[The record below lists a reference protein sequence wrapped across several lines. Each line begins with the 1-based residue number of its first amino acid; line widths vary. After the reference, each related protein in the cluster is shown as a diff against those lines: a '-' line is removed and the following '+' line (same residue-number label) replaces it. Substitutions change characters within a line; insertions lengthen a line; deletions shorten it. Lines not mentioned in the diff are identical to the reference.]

1 VTEADDREAI
11 NEPAN
16 PLGMEGIEFIEYATA
31 RPQALGQ
38 VLETLGFHPI
48 ARHRSREVLLY
59 RQGGINVIVNAHG
72 GGAGQ
77 GGTLDDKPVIAA
89 VALRVRDAAAAYGRA
104 LERGAWAVPIR
115 VEVMELNI
123 PAVHGPGG
131 SRIYFVDRHREFS
144 IYDVDFVPIPGVD
157 PHPPALAG
165 LHFFGIVQYIGNGR
179 TEDWTDFYG
188 ELFGFQALLV
198 GCRLRHPAQGP
209 HPAQPVPGGL
219 GLLPAADRARTGHS
233 GGGRH
238 RMLPARGPGNGR
250 CAGHRGRAAH
260 PRRGFC
266 GVGPRAFGRPRRAHA
281 DPPGRRVVRVGPPRS
296 WVITMNPLQGNI
308 DDFGMDTISL
318 AGPLEA
324 KLQAVRAAGFGQIML
339 SARDIVGHPDGLDAA
354 VQAVRASG
362 LRVTGFQVLR
372 DFEGLSGHLHDYKVD
387 IAKSMLEMC
396 AALGSK
402 ILLVCSST
410 SVHATQDLDAIAKDL
425 RKLAMLAIPLGIKVA
440 YEGLSWG
447 RTINEFTTAWEVVSR
462 ADVPN
467 LGLGLDSF
475 HLFAT
480 QTPLDDLELLDP
492 EKIFLVQLA
501 DFMWQEI
508 RSVEERITTAR
519 HFRVFPGEG
528 VHSEA
533 LAELVR
539 RLHALGYRGD
549 YSFEVFND
557 DYQQIPLPV
566 VAQRARR
573 SALWLGED
581 VQRRSVPLPN
591 QMRLRAASGR

>member
-1 VTEADDREAI
+1 M
-11 NEPAN
+11 N
-16 PLGMEGIEFIEYATA
+16 
-31 RPQALGQ
+31 
-38 VLETLGFHPI
+38 
-48 ARHRSREVLLY
+48 
-59 RQGGINVIVNAHG
+59 
-72 GGAGQ
+72 
-77 GGTLDDKPVIAA
+77 
-89 VALRVRDAAAAYGRA
+89 
-104 LERGAWAVPIR
+104 
-115 VEVMELNI
+115 
-123 PAVHGPGG
+123 
-131 SRIYFVDRHREFS
+131 
-144 IYDVDFVPIPGVD
+144 
-157 PHPPALAG
+157 
-165 LHFFGIVQYIGNGR
+165 
-179 TEDWTDFYG
+179 
-188 ELFGFQALLV
+188 
-198 GCRLRHPAQGP
+198 
-209 HPAQPVPGGL
+209 
-219 GLLPAADRARTGHS
+219 
-233 GGGRH
+233 
-238 RMLPARGPGNGR
+238 
-250 CAGHRGRAAH
+250 
-260 PRRGFC
+260 
-266 GVGPRAFGRPRRAHA
+266 
-281 DPPGRRVVRVGPPRS
+281 
-296 WVITMNPLQGNI
+296 TMNPLQGNI

-324 KLQAVRAAGFGQIML
+324 KLKAIREAGFSQIML

-410 SVHATQDLDAIAKDL
+410 SVHASQDLDAIAKDL
-425 RKLAMLAIPLGIKVA
+425 RKLAMLAIPLGIQVA

-492 EKIFLVQLA
+492 DKIFLVQLA

-533 LAELVR
+533 LADLVR

-581 VQRRSVPLPN
+581 VLRRSVPLPN
-591 QMRLRAASGR
+591 QMRMQARAAAR